1 MTHQTW
7 EELMERPIHRVVDL
21 IDQRSQQIYNME
33 LEEARGLL
41 LRDDATSL
49 TQLLGSFALTARE
62 GEVIRMARSLDR
74 PMRYFLAKQESGP
87 LLVVADRI
95 DEIQEFLVTQGYG
108 DQFHPSYTRMV
119 PAHHVTS
126 IRLIGCPDPNP
137 IYQRFLEPSAESL
150 QADLDLIGERYVA
163 ALLQALDSWLQVVP
177 PREPIGVLFSGG
189 LDSGSVL
196 LCLYKLLLAR
206 GQSPSRLKAFT

>member
-1 MTHQTW
+1 
-7 EELMERPIHRVVDL
+7 MERPIHRVVDL
-21 IDQRSQQIYNME
+21 IDQKSQQIYNME
-33 LEEARGLL
+33 LDEARELL

-49 TQLLGSFALTARE
+49 MRLLGSFALTARE
-62 GEVIRMARSLDR
+62 GEVVRMARSLDR

-95 DEIQEFLVTQGYG
+95 DEIEEFLETQGYG

-137 IYQRFLEPSAESL
+137 IYQRFLEPLVREFAGRSRHHRRALCRSAL
-150 QADLDLIGERYVA
+150 AGTRFLA
-163 ALLQALDSWLQVVP
+163 AGPAT
-177 PREPIGVLFSGG
+177 
-189 LDSGSVL
+189 
-196 LCLYKLLLAR
+196 A
-206 GQSPSRLKAFT
+206 

>member
-108 DQFHPSYTRMV
+108 DQFH
-119 PAHHVTS
+119 
-126 IRLIGCPDPNP
+126 
-137 IYQRFLEPSAESL
+137 
-150 QADLDLIGERYVA
+150 
-163 ALLQALDSWLQVVP
+163 
-177 PREPIGVLFSGG
+177 
-189 LDSGSVL
+189 
-196 LCLYKLLLAR
+196 
-206 GQSPSRLKAFT
+206 